1 MVAYRNFH
9 NSLFFYTENR
19 VPWVKERP
27 ELDGLLREK
36 RMLYCF
42 LEGRGLKELEGDP
55 SVRLEVVDRQH
66 KVTLARVTLVP
77 GGPDG

>member
-1 MVAYRNFH
+1 
-9 NSLFFYTENR
+9 

-36 RMLYCF
+36 KTLYCI
-42 LEGRGLKELEGDP
+42 LEGRGLKELEDDP
-55 SVRLEVVDRQH
+55 SVRLELVDRQY
-66 KVTLARVTLVP
+66 KVTLARVTLVS